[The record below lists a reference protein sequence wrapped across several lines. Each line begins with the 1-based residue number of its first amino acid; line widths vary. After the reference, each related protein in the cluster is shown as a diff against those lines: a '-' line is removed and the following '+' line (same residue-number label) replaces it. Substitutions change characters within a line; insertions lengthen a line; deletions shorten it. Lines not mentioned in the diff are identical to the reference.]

1 MMISSFG
8 QVIVISKIAIINAM
22 AEWHHGN
29 VIINCFSKLDHQN
42 KTSYI
47 SRRALQLYSGLEVG

>member
-29 VIINCFSKLDHQN
+29 VIINGGGGKE
-42 KTSYI
+42 K
-47 SRRALQLYSGLEVG
+47 ALLRSFFHYFVSVNCSL